1 MTLALPA
8 PPAPPAQRQLLVGTS
23 LAVAAGVMMMSSMLS
38 IWVLFRTRAVD
49 IGERFPGS
57 YEISEVASNVMLFTI
72 AALCLF
78 AQWAVYA
85 AKRADRMNVGIALG
99 VTAILGIAFINAQAF
114 IWVDMAIPIA
124 DGGYAVLFYAITGM
138 IVALTVIGLIFT
150 AVAAFRFLGG
160 RVAESEL
167 ISSAALYWY
176 FVAAAFAAVWFVVYV
191 TK

>member
-49 IGERFPGS
+49 LGERFPGT
-57 YEISEVASNVMLFTI
+57 YEISEVASNVMLITV

-99 VTAILGIAFINAQAF
+99 VTAVLAIAVINAQAF
-114 IWVDMAIPIA
+114 IWVDMAVPIA
-124 DGGYAVLFYAITGM
+124 DGGYAVVFYAITGL
-138 IVALTVIGLIFT
+138 IVALAIIGLVMT

-160 RVAESEL
+160 HLRETEL
-167 ISSAALYWY
+167 ISSTALYWY
-176 FVAAAFAAVWFVVYV
+176 FLAAAYTAVWFVVYV